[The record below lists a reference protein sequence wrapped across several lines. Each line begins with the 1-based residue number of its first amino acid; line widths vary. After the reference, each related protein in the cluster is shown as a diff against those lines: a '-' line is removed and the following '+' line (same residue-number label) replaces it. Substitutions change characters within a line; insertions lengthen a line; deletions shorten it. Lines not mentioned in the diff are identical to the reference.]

1 MADERNDDQRTEDPT
16 PRRRD
21 DAKREGR
28 IPRSPELVP
37 AAMLL
42 GSAMMLNLLG
52 PAAAASMLSMFRSS
66 LAGMAAVGTD
76 AGAAVAFLGTLGWKL
91 LALVGV
97 WMLGTAA
104 IAGLVAGVQ
113 ARGVLSAEPLTPN
126 WGRLNPMSNLGRV
139 FGTQGL
145 VELLKSLLKLT
156 LVAWA
161 MRKVLVAAWP
171 DTLALAQQSPLA
183 FLHVVQRSSVS
194 LLATA
199 GAAYLVLAL
208 ADYLWQLWQHEK
220 GLKMTL
226 AEVKREMK
234 QNEGDPAIKQR
245 RRSLGRSM
253 ARRRMFKDV
262 PTADVVVTNPTHIAV
277 ALRYD
282 PDVAPAPIV
291 VAMGQRK
298 VAERIKQI
306 AREAGVPTI
315 ENKPLARALLA
326 NARVGTMIPS
336 ELYVAVAEILAFVIR
351 RRLARGAALAT
362 VRV

>member
-1 MADERNDDQRTEDPT
+1 MADERDEEQRTEAPT
-16 PRRRD
+16 QRRRD
-21 DAKREGR
+21 DARNEGR
-28 IPRSPELVP
+28 IPRSPELAP

-42 GSAMMLNLLG
+42 GSAMLLNLLG
-52 PAAAASMLSMFRSS
+52 PAAAASMLTMFRAS

-76 AGAAVAFLGTLGWKL
+76 AGVAVAFLGTLGWKL
-91 LALVGV
+91 LALVAS

-113 ARGVLSAEPLTPN
+113 ARGVLSAEPLAPN
-126 WGRLNPMSNLGRV
+126 WGRLNPMANLGRV

-145 VELLKSLLKLT
+145 VDLLKALLKLG

-161 MRKVLVAAWP
+161 MRKVLIAAWP
-171 DTLALAQQSPLA
+171 DTLALSQQSPLA
-183 FLHVVQRSSVS
+183 FLHVVRRSSVS

-199 GAAYLVLAL
+199 GAAYLALAL
-208 ADYLWQLWQHEK
+208 FDYLWQLWQHEK
-220 GLKMTL
+220 ELMMTP
-226 AEVKREMK
+226 AEIKRVM
-234 QNEGDPAIKQR
+234 QQSEGDPAIKQR
-245 RRSLGRSM
+245 RRSLGRAM

-277 ALRYD
+277 ALKYD

-298 VAERIKQI
+298 VAERIKAI
-306 AREAGVPTI
+306 AREAGVPLI

-351 RRLARGAALAT
+351 RRIMRGAPLGT